1 MLRRLF
7 GENCGAIS
15 ILSAIAFVAVIGV
28 SALAVE
34 FGYSLLQRTEN
45 QRIADLAAYGGALV
59 YNSTGSTTSA
69 NGAVSNI
76 VALNGLTSSNATSA
90 IVSSP
95 TGDGNQAMQVTVTTS
110 VPLNL
115 ARVLTSSASLS
126 VGATSYAE
134 IKSDAP
140 GCVIALSGSGTGVA
154 LTGGATLSANDCA
167 VDFEQR
173 RDRSRLQQH
182 DHDRSRQLQFVY
194 GAAVMFARGAVG
206 DTVGPG
212 QQDDNHRPARRQQ
225 RSHRR
230 HQPDQLRLRHHLAER
245 TQRRKQRHL

>member
-7 GENCGAIS
+7 GENRGAIS

-45 QRIADLAAYGGALV
+45 QRTADLAAYGGALV

-134 IKSDAP
+134 IKSDSP

-154 LTGGATLSANDCA
+154 LTGGATLSADDRLPA
-167 VDFEQR
+167 TAKSPAPPAASAPSPPSPR
-173 RDRSRLQQH
+173 R
-182 DHDRSRQLQFVY
+182 
-194 GAAVMFARGAVG
+194 A
-206 DTVGPG
+206 
-212 QQDDNHRPARRQQ
+212 
-225 RSHRR
+225 
-230 HQPDQLRLRHHLAER
+230 
-245 TQRRKQRHL
+245 

>member
-7 GENCGAIS
+7 GDTCGAIS

-28 SALAVE
+28 AALAVE
-34 FGYSLLQRTEN
+34 FGYGLLQRTEN

-95 TGDGNQAMQVTVTTS
+95 TGDGNQAMRVTVTTS

-167 VDFEQR
+167 VDSNSAVTAHACSNTITTEAVNYNSSTAPPSCSLAAPSGTPSVR
-173 RDRSRLQQH
+173 VSKTTTTDPLAGNSEVTGATSRI
-182 DHDRSRQLQFVY
+182 S
-194 GAAVMFARGAVG
+194 
-206 DTVGPG
+206 TV
-212 QQDDNHRPARRQQ
+212 
-225 RSHRR
+225 SS
-230 HQPDQLRLRHHLAER
+230 HHLAER
-245 TQRRKQRHL
+245 DLARAGEAL